1 MKIIIKL
8 IYILLIV
15 TNINN
20 LLADNNKLKDYI
32 LELDTKD
39 FNKKVITIEKISQIK
54 TDLSLRTL
62 KNILEGRLFIR
73 KADNNII
80 LVDIIKR
87 KYNAYDFF
95 QKTELGIVKKE
106 NLKKLKL
113 IIK

>member
-1 MKIIIKL
+1 MKKL
-8 IYILLIV
+8 LNLFIFYWLLLI
-15 TNINN
+15 NY
-20 LLADNNKLKDYI
+20 LLADNNELKDYI
-32 LELDTKD
+32 LELNTQD

-73 KADNNII
+73 KSDSKII

-95 QKTELGIVKKE
+95 QKTELGIVNK
-106 NLKKLKL
+106 KKLKK
-113 IIK
+113 IKINNK

>member
-1 MKIIIKL
+1 M
-8 IYILLIV
+8 IV
-15 TNINN
+15 TNINY

-62 KNILEGRLFIR
+62 KSILEGKLFIR
-73 KADNNII
+73 KEDRIII

-95 QKTELGIVKKE
+95 QKTELGIVKK
-106 NLKKLKL
+106 KK
-113 IIK
+113 IKKN